1 MSIVKEFV
9 DKLHGGAKNV
19 EAKEGFNALFILA
32 QVALETGWLRY
43 VSSDY
48 HTGEY
53 SYNLFNI
60 KGKHNGKSV
69 RVPTTEYYA
78 MSREVL
84 DAGFESVSEHINK
97 REGRKVE
104 LISIG
109 EYSGGRLKVRILD
122 DFRKYPDYESSI
134 SDWIKLLKTKR
145 YEPAYAVRGDLEQ
158 FAQKIYECG
167 FATDPQYVSKILS
180 IASNIKA
187 YLPKE
192 KEDEKLNVPVQEYLT
207 YTVVSGDTLS
217 GIAKRHGVPL
227 SAIIELN
234 QIQNPNLIHPGQTFK
249 IKPLGYVVKE
259 GESLTSIASALN
271 TSIER
276 LVRANET
283 EGASLV
289 APGTVL
295 RLPED

>member
-9 DKLHGGAKNV
+9 QKLHDSAKNV

-32 QVALETGWLRY
+32 QIALETGWLRY

-60 KGKHNGKSV
+60 KGKYNGESV
-69 RVPTTEYYA
+69 RVPTTEYYT
-78 MSREVL
+78 MSREVV
-84 DAGFESVSEHINK
+84 DAGFESVGEHINK

-134 SDWIKLLKTKR
+134 NDWIKLLKTKR

-158 FAQKIYECG
+158 YAQKTYECG

-180 IASNIKA
+180 VASNIKVH
-187 YLPKE
+187 LPKE
-192 KEDEKLNVPVQEYLT
+192 KEELNVPVQEYLT

>member
-9 DKLHGGAKNV
+9 QKLYNSAKNV

-48 HTGEY
+48 RTGEY

-60 KGKHNGKSV
+60 KGKYNGESV

-78 MSREVL
+78 MSQEVV

-180 IASNIKA
+180 IASDIKA
-187 YLPKE
+187 HLPRE
-192 KEDEKLNVPVQEYLT
+192 KEKLNVPVQEYLT
-207 YTVVSGDTLS
+207 YTVVPGDTLS

-259 GESLTSIASALN
+259 GESLTSIASALKI
-271 TSIER
+271 SIER
-276 LVRANET
+276 LVRANEIG
-283 EGASLV
+283 GASLV

>member
-1 MSIVKEFV
+1 MSTVKEFV
-9 DKLHGGAKNV
+9 QKLYNSAKNV

-32 QVALETGWLRY
+32 QIALETGWLRY

-48 HTGEY
+48 RTGEY

-60 KGKHNGKSV
+60 KGKYNGESV

-78 MSREVL
+78 MSKEVV

-97 REGRKVE
+97 KEGRKVE

-134 SDWIKLLKTKR
+134 NDWIKLLKTKR

-167 FATDPQYVSKILS
+167 YATDPQYVSKILS
-180 IASNIKA
+180 VASNIKA
-187 YLPKE
+187 HLPKE
-192 KEDEKLNVPVQEYLT
+192 DERPNVPVQEYLT
-207 YTVVSGDTLS
+207 YTVVPGDTLS

-234 QIQNPNLIHPGQTFK
+234 QIQNPNLIYPGQTFK

-271 TSIER
+271 ISIER
-276 LVRANET
+276 LVRANEI
-283 EGASLV
+283 GGVSLV

>member
-9 DKLHGGAKNV
+9 QKLYNSAKNV

-32 QVALETGWLRY
+32 QIALETGWLRY

-48 HTGEY
+48 RTGEY

-60 KGKHNGKSV
+60 KGKYNGESV

-78 MSREVL
+78 MSKEVV

-134 SDWIKLLKTKR
+134 NDWIKLLKTKR

-167 FATDPQYVSKILS
+167 YATDPQYVSKILS
-180 IASNIKA
+180 VASNIKA
-187 YLPKE
+187 HLP
-192 KEDEKLNVPVQEYLT
+192 KEDEKPNVLVQEYLT
-207 YTVVSGDTLS
+207 YTVVPGDTLS

-234 QIQNPNLIHPGQTFK
+234 QIQNPDLIYPGQTFK

-271 TSIER
+271 ISIER
-276 LVRANET
+276 LVRANEIG
-283 EGASLV
+283 GASLV

>member
-1 MSIVKEFV
+1 MSTVKEFV
-9 DKLHGGAKNV
+9 QKLYNSAKNV

-48 HTGEY
+48 RTGEY

-60 KGKHNGKSV
+60 KGKYNGESV

-78 MSREVL
+78 MSQEVV

-134 SDWIKLLKTKR
+134 NDWIKLLKTKR

-167 FATDPQYVSKILS
+167 YATDPQYVSKILS
-180 IASNIKA
+180 VASNIKA
-187 YLPKE
+187 HLPEE
-192 KEDEKLNVPVQEYLT
+192 KEEPNVPVQEYLT
-207 YTVVSGDTLS
+207 YTVVPGDTLS

-234 QIQNPNLIHPGQTFK
+234 QIQNPNLIYPGQTFK

-271 TSIER
+271 ISIER
-276 LVRANET
+276 LVRANEIG
-283 EGASLV
+283 GASLV